1 MPIATNPNRFN
12 NIPPSNE
19 YLCDYCFT
27 GSYWNVQREII
38 DFLDPD
44 DLNYKFSIFGK
55 NWDKIDKFEK
65 YNKGFFEYFNIPTI
79 YASTSIVIDDANHV
93 TKKIWFS

>member
-1 MPIATNPNRFN
+1 M
-12 NIPPSNE
+12 
-19 YLCDYCFT
+19 
-27 GSYWNVQREII
+27 
-38 DFLDPD
+38 DPD

-93 TKKIWFS
+93 TKKNMVQLIAEFLMQLLRKKISYNKW